1 MKGKTDSM
9 SKYYDG
15 TKLLSL
21 SDINGEKPEI
31 YMCTTNRTGGKTTY
45 FSKLLVNRF
54 RKYGEKFMLIS
65 RFSYEMSDI
74 ADKFFKDI
82 QGLFFKDYI
91 MTAKRK
97 ADGVYYELFLCKEWE
112 NPDTDGKS
120 CGYAVDLNHA
130 DSIKKFSH
138 LFSDVARMFMDE
150 FQSETNHYCTDE
162 IKKLQS
168 IHASVARGKGEQV
181 RYVPLY
187 MCANPVSLI
196 NPYYVVM
203 GITTR
208 LNNDTRFLRGD
219 GWVLEQGFN
228 ESACEAQKQSGFNR
242 AFANSA
248 YTAYASEAVYLNDNS
263 AFIDKPKGK
272 SNYLCTIKYNNC
284 EYGLREFQEEG
295 IIYCDDHPDTT
306 YKNKLCVT
314 TADHNVNYVMLK
326 RNDLF
331 VSNMRYYFERGCF
344 RFKDLRCKEA
354 ILKTIAYY

>member
-1 MKGKTDSM
+1 MTTN
-9 SKYYDG
+9 KYYDG

-45 FSKLLVNRF
+45 FSRLLTNRF
-54 RKYGEKFMLIS
+54 IKYGEKFMIVS

-82 QGLFFKDYI
+82 KFLFFKDYT
-91 MTAKRK
+91 MYAKRK
-97 ADGVYYELFLCKEWE
+97 ADGVYYELFLCKDWE
-112 NPDTDGKS
+112 NPDEDGKS

-130 DSIKKFSH
+130 DAIKKFSH
-138 LFSDVARMFMDE
+138 LFSDVSRMFMDE
-150 FQSETNHYCTDE
+150 FQSETNHYCTNE
-162 IKKLQS
+162 IEKLQS
-168 IHASVARGKGEQV
+168 IHASVARGRGEQV
-181 RYVPLY
+181 RYVPMY

-203 GITTR
+203 DITTR
-208 LNNDTRFLRGD
+208 LNNDTRYLRGD

-228 ESACEAQKQSGFNR
+228 ESASEAQKQSGFNR
-242 AFANSA
+242 AFAKSA
-248 YTAYASEAVYLNDNS
+248 YTAYASEAVYLNDNT

-272 SNYLCTIKYNNC
+272 STYLCTLRYNNC
-284 EYGLREFQEEG
+284 DYALREYQEQG
-295 IIYCDDHPDTT
+295 IIYCDDHADVTN
-306 YKNKLCVT
+306 KNRLCVT
-314 TADHNVNYVMLK
+314 TADHNINYLMLK

-354 ILKTIAYY
+354 LLKTIAYY

>member
-1 MKGKTDSM
+1 MN
-9 SKYYDG
+9 KYYDG

-45 FSKLLVNRF
+45 FSKMLVNRWK
-54 RKYGEKFMLIS
+54 KYDEKFMLIS

-74 ADKFFKDI
+74 EDKFFKDI
-82 QGLFFKDYI
+82 NCLFFKDYQ

-97 ADGVYYELFLCKEWE
+97 ADGVYYELFICKEWE
-112 NPDTDGKS
+112 NPDEDGKS

-130 DSIKKFSH
+130 DAIKKFSH
-138 LFSDVARMFMDE
+138 LFSDVSRMFMDE
-150 FQSETNHYCTDE
+150 FQSETNHYCTNE
-162 IKKLQS
+162 IEKLMS
-168 IHASVARGKGEQV
+168 IHTSVARGKGEQV

-196 NPYYVVM
+196 NPYYVAM
-203 GITTR
+203 DITTR
-208 LNNDTRFLRGD
+208 LNKDTRFLKGE

-228 ESACEAQKQSGFNR
+228 EAASEAQKNSGFNR
-242 AFANSA
+242 AFKKSN
-248 YTAYASEAVYLNDNS
+248 YTAYASEGVYLNDNTT
-263 AFIDKPKGK
+263 FIAKPNGK
-272 SNYLCTIKYNNC
+272 NTYLCTLKYNGA
-284 EYGLREFQEEG
+284 EYGIREFPEEG
-295 IIYCDDHPDTT
+295 IIYCDDKADATF
-306 YKNKLCVT
+306 KNKLCVT
-314 TADHNVNYVMLK
+314 TADHEINYVMLK

-354 ILKTIAYY
+354 LLKTIAYY